1 MGERSVTVPGGR
13 LHVVEEGSG
22 PPIVLLHAGIVDATS
37 WGSLVPHLVAAGHR
51 TIAFDRRGSG
61 RSATEDVAF
70 SNRDDVRAV
79 MDALGVARACLV
91 GNSVGGQIALDVAVE
106 TPGLVV
112 ALVTVAASVG
122 GLEMPATAE
131 EEAAF
136 AEMERLEAS
145 GDADA
150 LADFDVRLWVD
161 GPGQPTTRVPSAIR
175 EAVRAMTRRDADPTR
190 QHGRPIPLDPP
201 AAERLGALTMPV
213 LAVAGALDVSDVPAT
228 ARFLESAAPDARAVV
243 VPGVAHLVGLEA
255 PEILARL
262 ILEHVAP
269 LDSWS

>member
-1 MGERSVTVPGGR
+1 MVERHVEVPGGR

-37 WGSLVPHLVAAGHR
+37 WDPLVPHLVAAGYR
-51 TIAFDRRGSG
+51 AIAFDRRGSG
-61 RSATEDVAF
+61 GSVTEDVAF

-79 MDALGVARACLV
+79 MDSLGVARACLV

-106 TPGLVV
+106 TPERVV
-112 ALVTVAASVG
+112 ALVAVGSSVG
-122 GLEMPATAE
+122 GLELPATPE
-131 EEAAF
+131 EESAF

-150 LADFDVRLWVD
+150 IADFDVRLWVD
-161 GPGQPTTRVPSAIR
+161 GPGQPPTRVPAEIR

-190 QHGRPIPLDPP
+190 PRGRPIPLAPP
-201 AAERLGALTMPV
+201 AAQRLDALTMPV

-228 ARFLESAAPDARAVV
+228 ARFLEDAAPRARAVV
-243 VPGVAHLVGLEA
+243 VPDAAHLIGLEA
-255 PEILARL
+255 PGLLARL
-262 ILEHVAP
+262 IIEHVAP
-269 LDSWS
+269 LEPWS